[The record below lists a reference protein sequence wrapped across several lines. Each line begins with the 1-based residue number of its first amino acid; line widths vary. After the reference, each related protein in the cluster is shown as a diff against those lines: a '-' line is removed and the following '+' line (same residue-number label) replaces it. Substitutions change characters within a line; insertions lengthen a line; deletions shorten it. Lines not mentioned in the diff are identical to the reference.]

1 MKSVVIVF
9 AILATL
15 LLTYG
20 LSMLMTRK
28 GRKKSVSVDD

>member
-28 GRKKSVSVDD
+28 GRKRVLV